1 MQDLRYRRLLS
12 LPANGVSQGFS
23 AVTPGNGEVP
33 EWISHQISL
42 GSEVTA
48 KLPRDWYQN
57 RSLLGFA
64 LCCVYAPQQ
73 GEPVD
78 EPKSSKSK
86 DESDEESKNA
96 TQPYR
101 LGCELTFLGDEI
113 GILDYVF
120 SGSSCQC
127 DHDDGVSDSV
137 WVTYYSALSIKKKY
151 LSDEYYYALS
161 SKKDISDEVLHL
173 KASFSG
179 YVDGKPVTVEK
190 CGNVLYELI
199 LARRR

>member
-48 KLPRDWYQN
+48 KLPQDWYQN
-57 RSLLGFA
+57 RSFWGFA
-64 LCCVYAPQQ
+64 LSCVYAPQQ

-101 LGCELTFLGDEI
+101 LGCELTFLGDTI
-113 GILDYVF
+113 GTLDYVF

-127 DHDDGVSDSV
+127 DHDDGVSDSM

-151 LSDEYYYALS
+151 LSDEAM
-161 SKKDISDEVLHL
+161 HL

-179 YVDGKPVTVEK
+179 YVGGKPVKVEK
-190 CGNVLYELI
+190 CGIGLVPVDTVRSKNDQKPQKV
-199 LARRR
+199 